1 MAQNMG
7 GTGMYQLACEA
18 SPHKD
23 QIDIWLNENK
33 PNKFISDSLR
43 EMGDEFYIST
53 NSIAKY
59 RQYREDMIKE
69 ELEEL
74 PEFKA
79 KKQEIQAQL
88 NASVGKVQ
96 VVDLIGRL
104 GNVIEDS
111 AVLLQQAKYD
121 DIRINNVKD
130 LRMVQQTMIEAV
142 KVYSETMLNAQKFKA
157 IEDNPD
163 LLTTNNTTINI
174 NIKNALSDI
183 LKGAITDGGDGFGLI
198 DRLRSGIGK
207 SN

>member
-1 MAQNMG
+1 
-7 GTGMYQLACEA
+7 MYQLACEA

-59 RQYREDMIKE
+59 RQYRDDMFKQ

-79 KKQEIQAQL
+79 KKMEIQAQL

-96 VVDLIGRL
+96 VVDLVGRL
-104 GNVIEDS
+104 GSVIEDS
-111 AVLLQQAKYD
+111 AELLLQAKTD
-121 DIRINNVKD
+121 DIRIQSVKD

-142 KVYSETMLNAQKFKA
+142 KVYGETMLNAQKFKA

-163 LLTTNNTTINI
+163 LLTNSNTTINI
-174 NIKNALSDI
+174 NVKNALTDI
-183 LKGAITDGGDGFGLI
+183 LKGAISDGGEGFNLV
-198 DRLRSGIGK
+198 DKLRSGLTNK
-207 SN
+207 

>member
-1 MAQNMG
+1 MAQNIG

-59 RQYREDMIKE
+59 RQYRDDMFKQ

-79 KKQEIQAQL
+79 KKMEIQAQL

-96 VVDLIGRL
+96 VVDLVGRL
-104 GNVIEDS
+104 GSVIEDS
-111 AVLLQQAKYD
+111 AELLLQAKTD
-121 DIRINNVKD
+121 DIRIQSVKD

-142 KVYSETMLNAQKFKA
+142 KVYGETMLNAQKFKA

-163 LLTTNNTTINI
+163 LLTNSNTTINI
-174 NIKNALSDI
+174 NVKNALTDI
-183 LKGAITDGGDGFGLI
+183 LKGAISDGGEGFNLV
-198 DRLRSGIGK
+198 DKLRSGLTNK
-207 SN
+207 